1 MADDNVRVAVRV
13 RPLLPREQLAGAK
26 VCVSCAGN
34 SQVLLGRDRSFT
46 FDHVFDASAGQRDVY
61 DTCVAR
67 MVDSFFAGYNTTIFA
82 YGQTGTGK
90 TYTMGTGDDAAYA
103 DPGIVGRVV
112 DDVFARMAA
121 QGQAGGVAF
130 TAKVSY
136 LEIHNEAIRDLLHPL
151 THSRNINIREDGQG
165 GILVMG
171 VQ

>member
-1 MADDNVRVAVRV
+1 MAL
-13 RPLLPREQLAGAK
+13 RP
-26 VCVSCAGN
+26 
-34 SQVLLGRDRSFT
+34 
-46 FDHVFDASAGQRDVY
+46 
-61 DTCVAR
+61 
-67 MVDSFFAGYNTTIFA
+67 TIFA

-151 THSRNINIREDGQG
+151 TRPALWLQWQARGMSKNWLRF
-165 GILVMG
+165 
-171 VQ
+171 